1 MTPRNK
7 KKNNNPILQPQQ
19 HVELLRVRE
28 PLTLE
33 KSHEYNIICVLCYIP
48 CQKGRKASY
57 HCQITSHLALPA
69 SLPGSPLCLLL
80 PEVNVNKY
88 CKIWNPIAQ
97 IPVCYKNLPVTNVSN
112 LEFHSCTNSWA
123 RANWESI
130 FFFKEHPSK
139 TNNKIILTNI
149 KQVYLCIPLA

>member
-7 KKNNNPILQPQQ
+7 FIWKKITLSFSLSST
-19 HVELLRVRE
+19 HVELLQVRE

-69 SLPGSPLCLLL
+69 SLPDSPLCLLL

-97 IPVCYKNLPVTNVSN
+97 IPVCYKNVNN
-112 LEFHSCTNSWA
+112 LEFHSCINNWA

-130 FFFKEHPSK
+130 FFFKEHSSK

-149 KQVYLCIPLA
+149 KQVYLCIPLT